1 LASPGGIPGE
11 IVDLRNDTDEG
22 FENSEGRVG
31 FPELDWIDG
40 TAPAAAGGDVV
51 LRGRNLLQ
59 GQTFDGLSLNAGAA
73 VLSVFALKPGDSGI
87 TVVVVA
93 GVGALSVTFVPS
105 TGVLTITLAAG
116 GSTDA
121 AIATAIN
128 ANAAQTDGYI
138 RATSGAAGSLTLAV
152 ASTPMT
158 GGVGAYA
165 LNKVEVTGLEALP
178 ANEPGANATAKW
190 ANDVITATVP
200 VLTGATPARAAADT
214 AATRISSNGVQTDPI
229 ASVLG

>member
-1 LASPGGIPGE
+1 
-11 IVDLRNDTDEG
+11 
-22 FENSEGRVG
+22 
-31 FPELDWIDG
+31 
-40 TAPAAAGGDVV
+40 
-51 LRGRNLLQ
+51 
-59 GQTFDGLSLNAGAA
+59 LSLNAGAA
-73 VLSVFALKPGDSGI
+73 VLSVFALKPGNSGI

-93 GVGALSVTFVPS
+93 GVGALAVTFVPS

-152 ASTPMT
+152 ASTPMA
-158 GGVGAYA
+158 GGDGEYA

-190 ANDVITATVP
+190 ADGVVTVTVP
-200 VLTGATPARAAADT
+200 VLTGATPARAAADI

-229 ASVLG
+229 SSVLG